1 LLNSIQNVCLSV
13 VPAPHL
19 FIGIELLLLSLQE
32 IIVFAAATA
41 SVSNLQHDISAEADL
56 EILLVLDVAFH
67 MTDVIF
73 FCRNGLFVHCV
84 EFVTE

>member
-1 LLNSIQNVCLSV
+1 VVLPEVVHQIPLVTAQLSLSQKLRHSQLLNSIQNVCLSV

-41 SVSNLQHDISAEADL
+41 SVSNL
-56 EILLVLDVAFH
+56 
-67 MTDVIF
+67 
-73 FCRNGLFVHCV
+73 
-84 EFVTE
+84 